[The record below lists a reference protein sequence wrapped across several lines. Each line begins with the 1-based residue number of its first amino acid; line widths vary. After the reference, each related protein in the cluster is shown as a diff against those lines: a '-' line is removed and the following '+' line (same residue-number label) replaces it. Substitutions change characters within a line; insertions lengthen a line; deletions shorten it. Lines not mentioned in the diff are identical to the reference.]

1 MKRIRKVIASALTL
15 VMSILVMCV
24 GVYAAAS
31 APKISI
37 SGSISY
43 DVGEC
48 KVRVIG
54 NLGGAYLE
62 ANGSGIT
69 PVEKTAID
77 NNGNKCHYYGV
88 HDNAQSET
96 NLLPAWNIGSVYFK
110 ETANG
115 VENFV
120 VNILVENLSVYPI
133 KVIVSK
139 DEKETAANI
148 QRTEI
153 NNNVKIDVGE
163 TASIDIIYDIKNNV
177 APSLLVGNQISF
189 EKTSLDAD
197 RNYTITYVSESFPF
211 TTGAQGREDNLFE
224 SPVNSYQQQT
234 VNNIESM
241 NILYTTPTRGWLN
254 RPVANWYTNPDLVGT
269 AVKFP
274 YILNQDL
281 TLYAQWETNYY
292 EYKRGN
298 ATGYKIY
305 FEGESTPALT
315 VDWVNCP
322 LTNSMDSIEE
332 NFYGQEISISGVP
345 VTMLIPKE
353 NMSSS
358 FVLDNN
364 YILIQ
369 LGFFHYLVKMDGDVP
384 VDAVQFTHG
393 EKFVSLWS
401 ARSILDQLGFLPQE
415 KIDSVEKERVN
426 GPYYTNV
433 FFEEDGQEHLKE
445 PIKGFYAE

>member
-197 RNYTITYVSESFPF
+197 RNYMFLKAFLLLQVL
-211 TTGAQGREDNLFE
+211 REGKII
-224 SPVNSYQQQT
+224 S
-234 VNNIESM
+234 
-241 NILYTTPTRGWLN
+241 LN
-254 RPVANWYTNPDLVGT
+254 
-269 AVKFP
+269 
-274 YILNQDL
+274 
-281 TLYAQWETNYY
+281 
-292 EYKRGN
+292 
-298 ATGYKIY
+298 
-305 FEGESTPALT
+305 
-315 VDWVNCP
+315 
-322 LTNSMDSIEE
+322 
-332 NFYGQEISISGVP
+332 
-345 VTMLIPKE
+345 
-353 NMSSS
+353 
-358 FVLDNN
+358 
-364 YILIQ
+364 
-369 LGFFHYLVKMDGDVP
+369 
-384 VDAVQFTHG
+384 
-393 EKFVSLWS
+393 
-401 ARSILDQLGFLPQE
+401 PQ
-415 KIDSVEKERVN
+415 
-426 GPYYTNV
+426 
-433 FFEEDGQEHLKE
+433 
-445 PIKGFYAE
+445 